1 MYRDKVLELSSQ
13 GLMQHEIA
21 SKLSC
26 SQKTISNDLTFL
38 KKDEDNSIKQ
48 RRDQL
53 SFEHRQV
60 MSNFYQLRKEAW
72 KHFQR
77 MADEKVKVALYNVLQ
92 SINDVIL
99 GAVAV
104 SDIIE
109 AELLDRSKQQAEL
122 CARI

>member
-1 MYRDKVLELSSQ
+1 
-13 GLMQHEIA
+13 
-21 SKLSC
+21 
-26 SQKTISNDLTFL
+26 
-38 KKDEDNSIKQ
+38 
-48 RRDQL
+48 
-53 SFEHRQV
+53 

-77 MADEKVKVALYNVLQ
+77 TADEKVKVALYNVLQ

-109 AELLDRSKQQAEL
+109 AELLDRSKQQAETL
-122 CARI
+122 REDMSQAIESEAIF